1 MVNDYLNVFLSD
13 KYINYQVL
21 GQNLSENE
29 LQLQK
34 IAKIQRNI
42 QESCLLR
49 ASMIGLG
56 SGVLGSLV
64 GTFLYSINMSNTS
77 VEPEVSVKKEFIKQ
91 YKNFVP
97 YVKSTIK
104 SFAKL
109 GFLYSLFEC
118 LINKSSGNNDINNVI
133 YAGCTTG
140 AFLGLKNGPFA
151 TVGGCIGFATFSF
164 LMESYQR
171 NKHSNTSY

>member
-13 KYINYQVL
+13 RYVNYQIL

-34 IAKIQRNI
+34 SAKIQRNV

-49 ASMIGLG
+49 ASMIGIG

-64 GTFLYSINMSNTS
+64 GTFLYSINMSNSS
-77 VEPEVSVKKEFIKQ
+77 VDTEVSVKKEFLKQ

-118 LINKSSGNNDINNVI
+118 LINKVYTLFIPIYLILPICNINDVEW
-133 YAGCTTG
+133 
-140 AFLGLKNGPFA
+140 
-151 TVGGCIGFATFSF
+151 SF
-164 LMESYQR
+164 CHCRRLYRFCHVLIPHGVLSA
-171 NKHSNTSY
+171 

>member
-56 SGVLGSLV
+56 SGVLGI
-64 GTFLYSINMSNTS
+64 FQYSINS
-77 VEPEVSVKKEFIKQ
+77 
-91 YKNFVP
+91 
-97 YVKSTIK
+97 
-104 SFAKL
+104 
-109 GFLYSLFEC
+109 LYSLN
-118 LINKSSGNNDINNVI
+118 LTPVD
-133 YAGCTTG
+133 
-140 AFLGLKNGPFA
+140 
-151 TVGGCIGFATFSF
+151 
-164 LMESYQR
+164 SYI
-171 NKHSNTSY
+171 HL

>member
-118 LINKSSGNNDINNVI
+118 LINKMALSLLLVVVSVLPLSHSSWNRTNDLRVL
-133 YAGCTTG
+133 YE
-140 AFLGLKNGPFA
+140 
-151 TVGGCIGFATFSF
+151 V
-164 LMESYQR
+164 
-171 NKHSNTSY
+171 